1 MHLLKFHGRIRYQI
15 KKGHHKGVEVKDMRI
30 EVLARKENETATVY
44 RKFYNEVSATIF
56 EWEMRMKGYK
66 TRVVVNG

>member
-1 MHLLKFHGRIRYQI
+1 
-15 KKGHHKGVEVKDMRI
+15 MRI
-30 EVLARKENETATVY
+30 EVLARKENETFTVY

-66 TRVVVNG
+66 TRMVVNG